1 MKWLLD
7 TNVVSESVRDRPNP
21 DVLNWLAGVPG
32 ADAAIS
38 IVTLAEL
45 RDGASSARDE
55 AKRQL
60 FTEWVETEI
69 VGTFGERTLPL
80 SSATLI
86 DWLRLSRRLQTKR
99 QTRDPADLLIAATAR
114 VHGLVLVSRNARD
127 FAGTG
132 IMLYDPWHQKMH
144 QMETA

>member
-7 TNVVSESVRDRPNP
+7 TNVVSESVRDRPNTS
-21 DVLNWLAGVPG
+21 VVNWLSAVPG
-32 ADAAIS
+32 DDAAIS

-45 RDGASSARDE
+45 RDGAATARDE
-55 AKRQL
+55 AKRIRFL
-60 FTEWVETEI
+60 EWIETEI
-69 VGTFGERTLPL
+69 VGTFGDRTLPL
-80 SSATLI
+80 TSTTLI
-86 DWLRLSRRLQTKR
+86 DWLGLSRRLRAKG

-114 VHGLVLVSRNARD
+114 VHRLVLVSRNARD

-132 IMLYDPWHQKMH
+132 IMLYDPWHEKMH